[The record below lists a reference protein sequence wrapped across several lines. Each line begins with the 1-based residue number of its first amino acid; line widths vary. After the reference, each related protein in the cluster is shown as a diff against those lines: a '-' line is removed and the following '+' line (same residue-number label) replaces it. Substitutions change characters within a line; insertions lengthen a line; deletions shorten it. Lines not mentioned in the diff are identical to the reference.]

1 MVVLLDGAFEDD
13 GVEVTIGFL
22 DGFFVITEIGFLVLV
37 LVIGAGLLVLEA
49 AVTVGLTAEG
59 VVVRSLLTTDWNVV
73 NSCISSGDVVLS
85 AGTSFLMFIGLA
97 VDAGANGTVI
107 VVVGLLEDGRLDVV
121 EAIVEPVPLFLS
133 SLCCCWT
140 VVVVVVGSLVESV
153 AKTVVPGVVG
163 FLLLSTPEDTLI
175 ISKLLVLEV
184 AAEAVVVFWLVTG
197 EAVELEVGL

>member
-13 GVEVTIGFL
+13 VTIGFL

-133 SLCCCWT
+133 SFCCCWT
-140 VVVVVVGSLVESV
+140 VVVVVGSLVESV

-175 ISKLLVLEV
+175 ISKLLVLGV
-184 AAEAVVVFWLVTG
+184 AAEAVVVFWLVAG

>member
-1 MVVLLDGAFEDD
+1 
-13 GVEVTIGFL
+13 
-22 DGFFVITEIGFLVLV
+22 
-37 LVIGAGLLVLEA
+37 
-49 AVTVGLTAEG
+49 
-59 VVVRSLLTTDWNVV
+59 
-73 NSCISSGDVVLS
+73 
-85 AGTSFLMFIGLA
+85 MFIGLA

-133 SLCCCWT
+133 SFCCCWT
-140 VVVVVVGSLVESV
+140 VVVVGSLVESV

-163 FLLLSTPEDTLI
+163 FLLLSTPEETLI

>member
-1 MVVLLDGAFEDD
+1 MVVLLGGAFEDD

-22 DGFFVITEIGFLVLV
+22 DGFFVITGMGFLVLV
-37 LVIGAGLLVLEA
+37 LFIGAGLLVVEA
-49 AVTVGLTAEG
+49 AVAVGLTAEG
-59 VVVRSLLTTDWNVV
+59 VVVLSLLTTDWNVV

-85 AGTSFLMFIGLA
+85 AGTSFLMCIGLP
-97 VDAGANGTVI
+97 VDAVANGTVV

-133 SLCCCWT
+133 SFCCCCCWT
-140 VVVVVVGSLVESV
+140 VVGSLVESV

-163 FLLLSTPEDTLI
+163 FLLLSTPEETLI

-184 AAEAVVVFWLVTG
+184 AAETVVFWL
-197 EAVELEVGL
+197 VELEVGL

>member
-37 LVIGAGLLVLEA
+37 VLIGAGLLVLEA

-133 SLCCCWT
+133 SFCCCWT

-163 FLLLSTPEDTLI
+163 FLLLSTPEETLI
-175 ISKLLVLEV
+175 ISKLLVLGV
-184 AAEAVVVFWLVTG
+184 AAEAVVFWLVAG